1 LPWCLVVLLPKKMKR
16 LFIAIKIK
24 PDDAFMQ
31 QFRELKEALKH
42 EPIKWVEEHNIHI
55 TLKFLGET
63 EEAVIP
69 AIGEALHAVAGRTK
83 PFRFSLEGLG
93 IFGSKYEP
101 RVLWTAIQPYDTL
114 AALMLTV
121 HDAMK
126 PLGFE
131 KDRQN
136 LVPHLTLGRI
146 KFLRDKKGF
155 HETVAD
161 FKEMAS
167 APMTAAGM
175 ILFESIL
182 KKEGPEYL
190 MIQAHPFTISK
201 V

>member
-1 LPWCLVVLLPKKMKR
+1 MKR

-31 QFRELKEALKH
+31 QFRELKDALKH

-63 EEAVIP
+63 NEKVIP
-69 AIGEALHAVAGRTK
+69 AIGEALHVVAGRTK
-83 PFRFSLEGLG
+83 TFRFSLEGLG

-101 RVLWTAIQPYDTL
+101 RVLWTAIQPYD
-114 AALMLTV
+114 MLVSQMRAV
-121 HDAMK
+121 HDAME

-146 KFLRDKKGF
+146 KFLRDKKLF
-155 HETVAD
+155 HETVD
-161 FKEMAS
+161 EFKEMTS
-167 APMTAAGM
+167 TLLTAAGM

-182 KKEGPEYL
+182 KKEGPEYR
-190 MIQAHPFTISK
+190 MIQAHPFQ
-201 V
+201 